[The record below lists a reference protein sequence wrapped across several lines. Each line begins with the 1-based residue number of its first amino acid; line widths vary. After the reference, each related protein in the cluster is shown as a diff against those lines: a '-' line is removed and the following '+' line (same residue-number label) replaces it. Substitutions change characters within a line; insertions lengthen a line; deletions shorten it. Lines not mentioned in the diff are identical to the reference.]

1 MSHDFKY
8 FSTSSTVFQQNL
20 LHHFFLEELIINLD
34 VKKKKLYFPFCLLCT
49 VFIKNK
55 HHKYLKA
62 SNVEEVPKVRN
73 V

>member
-1 MSHDFKY
+1 MFFQYLDYCISAKPA
-8 FSTSSTVFQQNL
+8 TSL
-20 LHHFFLEELIINLD
+20 FLEELIINLD